1 MAEWTL
7 NLMNSLGYLGIVL
20 LMILENLFPPL
31 PSELILPAA
40 GFAAARGDLNLPGV
54 VLSGALGSVLGTLP
68 LYYIGRAVGEER
80 LVGWADR
87 YGKWLTLRGKDI
99 RQADDWFDR
108 HGPKA
113 VLFGRLVPAVRTLIS
128 VPAGIAE
135 MSLPRYLAYSAI
147 GSLIWACLLA
157 GAGYLLEAQYD
168 TVARYLDPVSK
179 AIVGFLTAKWRRELD
194 YVLRKSL
201 WSHTDD
207 RIAVRF
213 QYEWHDAEGRWFRSY
228 GNELWEFDA
237 DGLMR
242 RRQHQRHADRRG
254 RPPPVRPA
262 PRRRAHPGA
271 RAAPALTGGDGDP
284 PLRSGPWTPW
294 TSAAPACAPP
304 GSCWAP

>member
-113 VLFGRLVPAVRTLIS
+113 VLFGRMVPGIRSLLS
-128 VPAGIAE
+128 LPAGMSE
-135 MSLPRYLAYSAI
+135 MALPKFLLYSAI
-147 GSLIWACLLA
+147 GSGLWAAVLS
-157 GAGYLLEAQYD
+157 GAGYLLGDHYEQVSRYVGPIGSGL
-168 TVARYLDPVSK
+168 VALLVVF
-179 AIVGFLTAKWRRELD
+179 AVVWVVRRK
-194 YVLRKSL
+194 R
-201 WSHTDD
+201 
-207 RIAVRF
+207 
-213 QYEWHDAEGRWFRSY
+213 AEG
-228 GNELWEFDA
+228 
-237 DGLMR
+237 
-242 RRQHQRHADRRG
+242 Q
-254 RPPPVRPA
+254 
-262 PRRRAHPGA
+262 PG
-271 RAAPALTGGDGDP
+271 
-284 PLRSGPWTPW
+284 
-294 TSAAPACAPP
+294 
-304 GSCWAP
+304 